1 FCKPAGRGCG
11 ESGPA
16 SFGAPAAER
25 NRATA
30 TARLERGGGGE
41 RRGDEA
47 DGAVGGAGE
56 TGAGGAGGELRGRDA
71 QLRRARPA
79 RQPPGPAPAPA
90 GGGTRVAGRSAARSF
105 ARAGD
110 GSAGDSES
118 GRRLRAARSVGSA
131 GAPGVPL

>member
-41 RRGDEA
+41 RRGDDA

-56 TGAGGAGGELRGRDA
+56 TGDGGAGGELRGRDA

-90 GGGTRVAGRSAARSF
+90 GGDRKSTRLNSSHQIISYAVF
-105 ARAGD
+105 C
-110 GSAGDSES
+110 
-118 GRRLRAARSVGSA
+118 LNKK
-131 GAPGVPL
+131 